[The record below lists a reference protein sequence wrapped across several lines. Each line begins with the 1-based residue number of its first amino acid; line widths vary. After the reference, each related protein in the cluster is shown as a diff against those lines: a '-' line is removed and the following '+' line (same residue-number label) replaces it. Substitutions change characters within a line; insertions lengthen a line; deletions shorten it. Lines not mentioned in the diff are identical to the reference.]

1 MAGSSGL
8 RGTTSLLLVVAV
20 AATGGFLYW
29 VYQQAQSTESS
40 LQPSMRDTA
49 SATEQEITP
58 ELLATDLS
66 AAIGRTAVLD
76 SAEVGASL
84 GRGVFTVSVSDTVAI
99 PILMASELIQRGA
112 TVYGGDRVTV
122 GGRFYTLNDSI
133 RSAWVE
139 RGAVESGSA
148 DRIPAASAFML
159 ADSLDIQS

>member
-1 MAGSSGL
+1 MAGSSGF

-40 LQPSMRDTA
+40 LQPTMQDTA
-49 SATEQEITP
+49 SAEQEITP
-58 ELLATDLS
+58 ELLATNLS
-66 AAIGRTAVLD
+66 AAVGREGILD

-99 PILMASELIQRGA
+99 PILMSTELIQRGA

-148 DRIPAASAFML
+148 GDIPGVTAFML